1 MRNTKII
8 ATLGP
13 ATDSEE
19 QIVKMYEA
27 WANIIRFNF
36 SHVNYDYFTAN
47 INKVKKLNAEGK
59 TNLSILLDTK
69 GPEIRTKHIED
80 KVELETGE
88 EFILSTLEKEEE
100 AQKDGRKVIVSDYEY
115 TIEDVNI
122 GRVVDIDSGLL
133 KVEVISKEDFGLVC
147 IARNSHVIG
156 SKRHINLPGVK
167 LRLPGLTEQD
177 KKDITFGMGF
187 EFDYIAMSFVRCKEN
202 IQELREFL
210 VANNFKKAQII
221 SKVESEEALDNIDE
235 IVEYSDGIMVAR
247 GDLGIE
253 VPMERLPL
261 IQKEIVDKCR
271 ATGKLV
277 VVATHMLETMID
289 NPVPTRAE
297 VSDVYNAVMQKADAT
312 MLSGETAIGKFS
324 IDSIKQMASIHEFSE
339 TQISKKHNYFDVDLG
354 EDEPKKVVVKNAVYL
369 ADDLD
374 AKGIVVFTNKGFMAK
389 TAAKYRP
396 NVPVFAFTFSDTIV
410 KGLNMRYAV
419 KPFVIEKKSNE
430 ENLEVAKKII
440 SENLSVSEGDRFVV
454 LIDGEESKL
463 DSPITQIIRF

>member
-27 WANIIRFNF
+27 GANIIRFNF
-36 SHVNYDYFTAN
+36 SHVNYDYFTEN

-80 KVELETGE
+80 KVEIEAGE
-88 EFILSTLEKEEE
+88 EFLMSTLDKEEE
-100 AQKDGRKVIVSDYEY
+100 ALKDGRKVIISDYEY
-115 TIEDVNI
+115 TIEDLNV
-122 GRVVDIDSGLL
+122 GRIIDVDSGLL
-133 KVEVISKEDFGLVC
+133 KVVVIDKTDYGLVC
-147 IARNSHVIG
+147 RAQNSHVIG
-156 SKRHINLPGVK
+156 SKRHINLPGIK

-177 KKDITFGMGF
+177 KKDIMFGMGF
-187 EFDYIAMSFVRCKEN
+187 EFDYIAMSFVRNKEN
-202 IQELREFL
+202 IEELRTFL
-210 VANNFKKAQII
+210 KDNNLKKAQII
-221 SKVESEEALDNIDE
+221 SKVESEEAMDNLQE
-235 IVEYSDGIMVAR
+235 IVDYSDGIMVAR

-253 VPMERLPL
+253 VPMEKLPL
-261 IQKEIVDKCR
+261 IQKDIVERCR
-271 ATGKLV
+271 AGGKLV

-339 TQISKKHNYFDVDLG
+339 TQISKKHDYFDVDLG
-354 EDEPKKVVVKNAVYL
+354 EDDHKKVIVKNAVCL

-374 AKGIVVFTNKGFMAK
+374 AKGIILFTNKGFMAK

-396 NVPVFAFTFSDTIV
+396 NVPVFAFTFSDAIV
-410 KGLNMRYAV
+410 KGLNMRYSVRPIA
-419 KPFVIEKKSNE
+419 IEKGTNA

-440 SENLSVSEGDRFVV
+440 SEKYDAKAGDRFVV